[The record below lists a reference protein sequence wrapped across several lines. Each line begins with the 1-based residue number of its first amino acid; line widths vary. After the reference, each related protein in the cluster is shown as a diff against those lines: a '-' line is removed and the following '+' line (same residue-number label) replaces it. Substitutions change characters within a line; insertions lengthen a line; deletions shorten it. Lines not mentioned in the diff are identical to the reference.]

1 MVSEI
6 QELPV
11 IVVYAV
17 RPRLVLREICLPA
30 PYTAKDWSLFR
41 VTQNPAVEVAGP
53 SRSHVPALDGVRG
66 LAIVLVLVSHLM
78 LFNDHTGSR
87 FGDSLSALRGL
98 GWVGVDLFFVLSGF
112 LITGILYDTLHDPH
126 YFRSFYMRR
135 FLRIFPLYYG
145 FLFFLLVLGHWGPGL
160 HFVWNGRQYVLL
172 TYMQNTGL
180 WFPVTDFHPG
190 MWADLDH
197 FWSLAVEEQ
206 FYLFWP
212 LLLFLVRGR
221 RQLIALALSL
231 SGVALLLRIALYV
244 HGSSPLLIF
253 MLTPCRMDTLLL
265 GGYVAL
271 VVRGDCGWIPRR
283 RMVPLALTS
292 AGVIAAYTL
301 WHLGGDMRDFFFGT
315 TFGYSVI
322 ALGCIAVLVTALEPE
337 SIAHRIFRWPF
348 LRSLGKYSYGIYV
361 LHILVAH
368 LFGTLTS
375 RLLGTSLRIWLTPYL
390 HSRPLAVLVEFCANA
405 AAVFLVAYLSY
416 NLYEVHF
423 LRLKRYFGYRRSRTQ
438 TATARQLASE

>member
-1 MVSEI
+1 MVSKI
-6 QELPV
+6 RGFLV

-17 RPRLVLREICLPA
+17 CPRSVRGNISPPA

-41 VTQNPAVEVAGP
+41 VTENPAVEVAGP
-53 SRSHVPALDGVRG
+53 SRRHVPALDGVRG
-66 LAIVLVLVSHLM
+66 MAILLVLVSHLM
-78 LFNDHTGSR
+78 LFNDRTGSR

-112 LITGILYDTLHDPH
+112 LITGILFDTLQDPH

-145 FLFFLLVLGHWGPGL
+145 FLFFLMILGHWAPGMY
-160 HFVWNGRQYVLL
+160 FEWNGRQYVLL
-172 TYMQNTGL
+172 TYLQNTGI
-180 WFPVTDFHPG
+180 WFPVKDFRPG
-190 MWADLDH
+190 VWADLDH

-212 LLLFLVRGR
+212 LLVFLVRGSR
-221 RQLIALALSL
+221 RLIALALSL
-231 SGVALLLRIALYV
+231 SAIALLLRIVLYL

-265 GGYVAL
+265 GGLIALLLRGDSRWIPQRWMLPAAMLAAL
-271 VVRGDCGWIPRR
+271 VIV
-283 RMVPLALTS
+283 
-292 AGVIAAYTL
+292 AYTL
-301 WHLGGDMRDFFFGT
+301 WHLGHDMRDFFFGA

-322 ALGCIAVLVTALEPE
+322 ALGCVAVLIASLEPE
-337 SIAHRIFRWPF
+337 SIAHRIFRWSW

-361 LHILVAH
+361 LHIFVAH
-368 LFGTLTS
+368 GASTLTY

-390 HSRPLAVLVEFCANA
+390 HSRPLAVLVEFCFNA
-405 AAVFLVAYLSY
+405 AWVLLAAFLSY
-416 NLYEVHF
+416 QLYEVHF
-423 LRLKRYFGYRRSRTQ
+423 LRLKRYFGYRKNSAQ
-438 TATARQLASE
+438 SGPAKQLVSD